1 MILPKED
8 IADLRRNQDFIILSE
23 NHERKKTDWR
33 AHFAIGVMIAVI
45 TASAVGIVPI
55 TITALIG
62 AVLMVCA
69 GCLSAEEAYASID
82 WRIIILL
89 AGLLPLGAAMNNSG
103 AAAFIV
109 EHTLG
114 RFNDASPLTILAILY
129 LMTMVLTELM
139 SNAGTAV
146 LMTPIAVSTANML
159 DINASPLIIAVMFAA
174 ATSFMTPVGY
184 QTNTMVYGAG
194 GYRFTDFIKI
204 GLPLNLLYWVLG
216 ILFIP
221 MIWPFS

>member
-1 MILPKED
+1 M
-8 IADLRRNQDFIILSE
+8 
-23 NHERKKTDWR
+23 
-33 AHFAIGVMIAVI
+33 
-45 TASAVGIVPI
+45 
-55 TITALIG
+55 
-62 AVLMVCA
+62 
-69 GCLSAEEAYASID
+69 
-82 WRIIILL
+82 
-89 AGLLPLGAAMNNSG
+89 
-103 AAAFIV
+103 
-109 EHTLG
+109 
-114 RFNDASPLTILAILY
+114 LAILY

-204 GLPLNLLYWVLG
+204 GLPLNLLYWALG